1 MTHRPATL
9 MSRLCQ
15 MVPAPKVNWTPS
27 AEELAAVAS
36 DLQAAL
42 EMVRSQTLDLV
53 YQVNLSDHFEYEEDG
68 TDSQWERLWNWIEK
82 AAYFRH
88 VGNGSEPGVWEFDVH
103 VESHA
108 TRNPEPIPEELKTFF
123 DDAASIG
130 CTRICF
136 YQF

>member
-1 MTHRPATL
+1 MTDRPATL

-15 MVPAPKVNWTPS
+15 QVPVATVNWTPTP
-27 AEELAAVAS
+27 EELAAVAR

-42 EMVRSQTLDLV
+42 DLVRSQTLDLV
-53 YQVNLSDHFEYEEDG
+53 YQVNLIDHFEYEEDAPN
-68 TDSQWERLWNWIEK
+68 SLWERLWHWIEK

-88 VGNGSEPGVWEFDVH
+88 VGNSSEPGVWEFDVH

-108 TRNPEPIPEELKTFF
+108 NRNPDPMPEELRTFF
-123 DDAASIG
+123 DEAARIG